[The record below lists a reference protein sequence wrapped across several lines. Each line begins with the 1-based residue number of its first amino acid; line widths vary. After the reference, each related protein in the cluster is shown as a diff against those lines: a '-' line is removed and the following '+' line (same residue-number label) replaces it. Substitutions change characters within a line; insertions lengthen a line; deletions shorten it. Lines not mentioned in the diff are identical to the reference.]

1 VIVLN
6 RQHLRTA
13 FRGMR
18 LNRRLSQAQLAQRLH
33 VSTKAISYRE
43 SGRHQLDLD
52 VVLETAREF
61 GYDVALLPARS
72 PRRRPTGTGWP
83 A

>member
-6 RQHLRTA
+6 RHHLRTA

-18 LNRRLSQAQLAQRLH
+18 LNRRLSQAQLATRLH

-43 SGRHQLDLD
+43 TGRYQFDLD
-52 VVLETAREF
+52 VVLQTAREF
-61 GYDVALLPARS
+61 GYDVALLPSRS
-72 PRRRPTGTGWP
+72 PHHRPTGTGWP
-83 A
+83 T